1 MNYVYI
7 AGPLFDDH
15 ERDYLENITEIFENK
30 GYKTFLPHR
39 DAGVVSGKYT
49 KEEKKQIF
57 TKDLKALQQAD
68 TVVALLTGRDVDSGT
83 AAEVGYAF
91 ANNKTLIGIDANN
104 VKFLNIFIWGL
115 MDNGKKILNSLNDL
129 EKYLDEK

>member
-15 ERDYLENITEIFENK
+15 ERGYLENITEIFENR

-49 KEEKKQIF
+49 
-57 TKDLKALQQAD
+57 
-68 TVVALLTGRDVDSGT
+68 
-83 AAEVGYAF
+83 
-91 ANNKTLIGIDANN
+91 
-104 VKFLNIFIWGL
+104 
-115 MDNGKKILNSLNDL
+115 ND
-129 EKYLDEK
+129 E